1 MDVFSDDRTVAV
13 DDVAHLSLFEGKYRP
28 FQASGLLPTIPRT
41 RKETFLALSSRTCL

>member
-28 FQASGLLPTIPRT
+28 FQASGLLPTART